1 MIKQWVYKE
10 RKKKMAHILLV
21 EDEENLHSFLK
32 LELEYEGYEV
42 TVSENGKEAL
52 ELFHRNQYD
61 MVLLD
66 LMLPGINGLEVC
78 RRIREESMVP
88 IIMLTARDTVMDRI
102 TGLQL
107 GADDYLPKPFDT
119 QELLARMK
127 GIFRRIQYTQT
138 NDAVQLTF
146 KDLKLD
152 IMSRQVMRG
161 SNTIELTNKEFELLH
176 VFMKNINRVL
186 TRDILLEQVWGY
198 EHVVETNVVDV
209 YIRYLRNKLDENN
222 KEEYIQTVRGVGY
235 VMRQ

>member
-138 NDAVQLTF
+138 NDVVQLTF

>member
-10 RKKKMAHILLV
+10 RKKKMARILLV

>member
-235 VMRQ
+235 VIRQ

>member
-107 GADDYLPKPFDT
+107 GADDYLPNAFDT

>member
-1 MIKQWVYKE
+1 
-10 RKKKMAHILLV
+10 
-21 EDEENLHSFLK
+21 
-32 LELEYEGYEV
+32 
-42 TVSENGKEAL
+42 
-52 ELFHRNQYD
+52 
-61 MVLLD
+61 
-66 LMLPGINGLEVC
+66 
-78 RRIREESMVP
+78 MVP

-209 YIRYLRNKLDENN
+209 YIRYLRRKVDDPFEKKL
-222 KEEYIQTVRGVGY
+222 IHTIRGAGY
-235 VMRQ
+235 VLKED

>member
-1 MIKQWVYKE
+1 
-10 RKKKMAHILLV
+10 MAHILLV

>member
-1 MIKQWVYKE
+1 
-10 RKKKMAHILLV
+10 MAHILLV

-222 KEEYIQTVRGVGY
+222 KEE
-235 VMRQ
+235 

>member
-222 KEEYIQTVRGVGY
+222 KEEYIQTVRGFGY
-235 VMRQ
+235 LMRQ

>member
-21 EDEENLHSFLK
+21 EDEENLHLFLK

>member
-186 TRDILLEQVWGY
+186 SRDILLEQVWGY

>member
-1 MIKQWVYKE
+1 
-10 RKKKMAHILLV
+10 MAHILLV

-138 NDAVQLTF
+138 NDVVQLTF

>member
-138 NDAVQLTF
+138 NDVVQLTF

-222 KEEYIQTVRGVGY
+222 REEYIQTVRGVGY

>member
-119 QELLARMK
+119 QDRK
-127 GIFRRIQYTQT
+127 
-138 NDAVQLTF
+138 
-146 KDLKLD
+146 
-152 IMSRQVMRG
+152 S
-161 SNTIELTNKEFELLH
+161 
-176 VFMKNINRVL
+176 
-186 TRDILLEQVWGY
+186 
-198 EHVVETNVVDV
+198 VV
-209 YIRYLRNKLDENN
+209 
-222 KEEYIQTVRGVGY
+222 
-235 VMRQ
+235 

>member
-1 MIKQWVYKE
+1 
-10 RKKKMAHILLV
+10 MAHILLV

-209 YIRYLRNKLDENN
+209 YILSL
-222 KEEYIQTVRGVGY
+222 IHI
-235 VMRQ
+235 

>member
-1 MIKQWVYKE
+1 
-10 RKKKMAHILLV
+10 
-21 EDEENLHSFLK
+21 
-32 LELEYEGYEV
+32 
-42 TVSENGKEAL
+42 
-52 ELFHRNQYD
+52 
-61 MVLLD
+61 
-66 LMLPGINGLEVC
+66 
-78 RRIREESMVP
+78 
-88 IIMLTARDTVMDRI
+88 MLTARDTVMDRI

>member
-1 MIKQWVYKE
+1 MNDVK
-10 RKKKMAHILLV
+10 ILV
-21 EDEENLHSFLK
+21 ADDEERIRRLLK
-32 LELEYEGYEV
+32 MYLEREDYIIDEA
-42 TVSENGKEAL
+42 ENGMEAIKKAL
-52 ELFHRNQYD
+52 ENEYD
-61 MVLLD
+61 LIILD
-66 LMLPGINGLEVC
+66 IMMPEVDGIESC
-78 RRIREESMVP
+78 RIIRETKSTP